1 MTAYSNLIAHL
12 ADYCL
17 DSRTEPEALV
27 LRNEQ
32 IAIVMLER
40 GAEVTDYISERL
52 EAILADVAGDLSL
65 TRDYHCSRV
74 LVGGSLM
81 ARLSV
86 ACTAAIKEDLQVEI
100 GILLQAAKYPL
111 NQNADRAWE
120 AWKAGGLA
128 GAS

>member
-65 TRDYHCSRV
+65 TRGLPLLARPGRGLPHGAAFRSPVQPPLKRICRSR
-74 LVGGSLM
+74 
-81 ARLSV
+81 
-86 ACTAAIKEDLQVEI
+86 
-100 GILLQAAKYPL
+100 
-111 NQNADRAWE
+111 
-120 AWKAGGLA
+120 LA
-128 GAS
+128 SSCRPRSIR